1 MLAHFY
7 FWRFKSLDKRK
18 FLRSGAGLLTGVS
31 LANVAQVGVT
41 NAAYEGEKNEALN
54 KAKEICDRITEYDLS
69 ELLQKDVNSL
79 INKAYVAL
87 NEGNNSTGKNLNN
100 ILNDSNSLN
109 QKKMLARAILNTFKD
124 ITFREDYEEYDNE
137 YYANKDSEDDDV
149 VSYEDR
155 IAASDYD
162 PYERYGGEKRVEEF
176 RSAEEFVSL
185 IKMLEKILDSDR
197 PLDCCKS
204 ALAHENLLCK
214 DEKQILD
221 EDYYDP
227 YTLDPDVIYTTA
239 GIQLKHE
246 DLLKHMIRFFQ
257 RMEEQHLSDEALRM
271 PLEALL
277 KYSVER
283 SLYGNGVRY
292 AKYDGISSEHYRIND
307 FYKDKIKELGVAAR
321 APKKLPPIPLSK
333 VTHYSKAK
341 IGETD
346 GEKLKNEEKNLLFDF
361 MSEAKGK
368 ATRSYEW
375 Y

>member
-1 MLAHFY
+1 M
-7 FWRFKSLDKRK
+7 DKRK
-18 FLRSGAGLLTGVS
+18 FLRSGASLLTGVS

-41 NAAYEGEKNEALN
+41 NAACESEKNEALN
-54 KAKEICDRITEYDLS
+54 KAKEICDRITEYDLR

-137 YYANKDSEDDDV
+137 YYANKDSKDDNV
-149 VSYEDR
+149 VSYED
-155 IAASDYD
+155 SDYG
-162 PYERYGGEKRVEEF
+162 PCERYGGEKRVEEF
-176 RSAEEFVSL
+176 RSAAEFVSL
-185 IKMLEKILDSDR
+185 IKMLERILDSDR
-197 PLDCCKS
+197 PLDYCKS
-204 ALAHENLLCK
+204 ALAHDNLLCK
-214 DEKQILD
+214 DEEQILD

-227 YTLDPDVIYTTA
+227 FTLDPDVIYTTA

-257 RMEEQHLSDEALRM
+257 RMEEKHLSDEVLRM

-283 SLYGNGVRY
+283 SLYGDGVRY
-292 AKYDGISSEHYRIND
+292 AKYDGISSEHYQINN

-321 APKKLPPIPLSK
+321 TPRKLPPIPLSK